1 VLAVFE
7 LIARERARTN
17 ASRLARAGSLP
28 RRSFV
33 SRRGIRTRGGTA
45 FAILERR
52 QEQSMSDVRSKSL
65 GKPTLYTLIL
75 GGLYLSYLVLSP
87 FFAALTWAV
96 MFAILFHGMQAALAR
111 RIGPNRAAVVTTLF
125 VAFVIVAPAALLI
138 STVAR
143 EAPQIADYLKHS
155 SQQAP
160 GQIHRIWDAVRARV
174 PLPMP
179 EDPTEFMNQGVKR
192 AVSFLAP
199 IAGAFVKDSLAGL
212 GTLAVMLFALFF
224 MLRDGDTLSRG
235 LCDRLPFSE
244 HENERL
250 LSETRDLVT
259 ASFGA
264 GAIVAAAQGFIAGVA
279 FWLLGVG
286 PPMFWGVFTAFCSLL
301 PVVGATI
308 VWVPAGIALLLSGE
322 TTRGVL
328 MLLIGAFGISGVDN
342 WLRPLLLSGKT
353 SVSGFVVFF
362 GLLGGAA
369 AFGLIGLVIGPII
382 LVITAQLL
390 DNLRAPNRLAESE
403 VSDDRTSAG
412 SRVA

>member
-1 VLAVFE
+1 MPTGWQVLARCHGDHAF
-7 LIARERARTN
+7 RAVL
-17 ASRLARAGSLP
+17 LALAAAPPLRFSG
-28 RRSFV
+28 RD
-33 SRRGIRTRGGTA
+33 
-45 FAILERR
+45 
-52 QEQSMSDVRSKSL
+52 QEPSMSDVRSKSL
-65 GKPTLYTLIL
+65 GKPTLYVLIL
-75 GGLYLSYLVLSP
+75 GGLYLTYLVLSP

-96 MFAILFHGMQAALAR
+96 MFAILFHGMQAAVAR

-138 STVAR
+138 ATVAR
-143 EAPQIADYLKHS
+143 EAPQITDHLKQS

-160 GQIHRIWDAVRARV
+160 GQIHRIWDAVRARI

-179 EDPTEFMNQGVKR
+179 EDPTELMNEGAQR
-192 AVSFLAP
+192 AFAFLAP
-199 IAGAFVKDSLAGL
+199 HAGAFVKDSLAAL

-224 MLRDGDTLSRG
+224 MLRDGDALSRG
-235 LCDRLPFSE
+235 LRDRLPFSAD
-244 HENERL
+244 ENERL

-264 GAIVAAAQGFIAGVA
+264 GAIVAAAQGLIAGIA
-279 FWLLGVG
+279 FWLLGMGAPV
-286 PPMFWGVFTAFCSLL
+286 FWGVFTAFCSLL

-308 VWVPAGIALLLSGE
+308 VWVPAGIVLLLSGE

-328 MLLIGAFGISGVDN
+328 MLLVGAFGISGVDN
-342 WLRPLLLSGKT
+342 WLRPMLLSGKT

-390 DNLRAPNRLAESE
+390 EDLRHPDLVTAAAQP
-403 VSDDRTSAG
+403 DDSK
-412 SRVA
+412 RVTRAS